1 MGQNPAREGL
11 RPPVAASGSQRQP
24 WSAPGRWLQ
33 VRRREYGDCDSGYV
47 FVNLFAEPYG
57 APLHYQAVHKLVC
70 RLHRRSG
77 VDFTLHMLRHYVDGR
92 VMWPEAGSPLVAE
105 PRGLVPAT

>member
-1 MGQNPAREGL
+1 
-11 RPPVAASGSQRQP
+11 
-24 WSAPGRWLQ
+24 
-33 VRRREYGDCDSGYV
+33 
-47 FVNLFAEPYG
+47 
-57 APLHYQAVHKLVC
+57 VHKLVC